1 MYRHCIY
8 CSADLGANDAVEAFP
23 VGRTLAFDVAKGRL
37 WAVCGKCARWNLS
50 PVEERWEP
58 VEEAERLFRDTRLRV
73 QSENIG
79 LARLRDGTRLIRV
92 GAALQGEL
100 AAWRYGDQLVK
111 RRRRHLLL
119 GGAATAAGVV
129 ALGGI
134 VYATAAVGAVWGA
147 RRVGGAA
154 WNWYRGS
161 RPLHTLAADETSYGL
176 PLRLKRK
183 HLSGAVLRS
192 AEGGGIELRLPAA
205 SAMCPSW
212 AAQWERNPPLVLPDR
227 AARRVLERGM
237 VHVNASGAN
246 RGHLHHALGRL
257 MSAGSAE
264 GYIRGAAAAR
274 LVVDGVAEKERMMSK
289 GMALALEIALH
300 EEQERRAMEGEL
312 SILEAAWRD
321 AEPIAAIA
329 DRLALDPGNPE

>member
-8 CSADLGANDAVEAFP
+8 CSASLGANEAMESFP
-23 VGRTLAFDVAKGRL
+23 VGRTLAFDAAKGRL

-58 VEEAERLFRDTRLRV
+58 VEEAERLFREARLRA

-134 VYATAAVGAVWGA
+134 VYATAGIGAIWGA
-147 RRVGGAA
+147 RRVGGLA

-161 RPLHTLAADETSYGL
+161 RALHSLAPDETPHGIA
-176 PLRLKRK
+176 LRLQRK
-183 HLSGAVLRS
+183 HLAGAVLGS
-192 AEGGGIELRLPAA
+192 GSDGGIELRLPAA
-205 SAMCPSW
+205 RALQPGW
-212 AAQWERNPPLVLPDR
+212 QAQREHDGALVLPDR
-227 AARRVLERGM
+227 PARRILERGM
-237 VHVNASGAN
+237 VHLNASGAS
-246 RGHLHHALGRL
+246 REHLDYALGRIA
-257 MSAGSAE
+257 SAGSAE
-264 GYIRGAAAAR
+264 EYIRGTAAHR
-274 LVVDGVAEKERMMSK
+274 LVLDGKVRKEEPRMSR
-289 GMALALEIALH
+289 GTALALEIALH

-321 AEPIAAIA
+321 AEEIAGIA
-329 DRLALDPGNPE
+329 DRLAVEGG